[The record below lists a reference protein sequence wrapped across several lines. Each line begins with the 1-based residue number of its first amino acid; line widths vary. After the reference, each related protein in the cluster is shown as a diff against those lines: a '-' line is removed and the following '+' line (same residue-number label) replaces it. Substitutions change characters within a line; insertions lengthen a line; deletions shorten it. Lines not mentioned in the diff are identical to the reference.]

1 MNILIEEATKEDVI
15 KCVPL
20 AQTKELEG
28 APGQFPTIDDLQAG
42 YESKSAIF
50 LVAKNENDIVGFALG
65 YIHSRQSC
73 YLDLLVVNKEIR
85 GQGIGTKLL
94 RAFEKE
100 AHNKKIDHIW
110 LISHL
115 YNSKD
120 HDFYTKKHFQ
130 PGDKFQIFAREI

>member
-1 MNILIEEATKEDVI
+1 MIITIQEACAEDI
-15 KCVPL
+15 QKCLPL

-28 APGQFPTIDDLQAG
+28 AKGKFPTLEELQAG

-50 LVAKNENDIVGFALG
+50 LVAKNEKNIVGFALG

-73 YLDLLVVNKEIR
+73 YLDLLVVDKEIR

-94 RAFEKE
+94 QAFEKE
-100 AHNKKIDHIW
+100 AQNKKIDHLW

-120 HDFYTKKHFQ
+120 HDFYTKKHFS